1 MLNLISLPFRFLRTW
16 RFGLIALGALISGLG
31 LWMQIKGVPAGLD
44 PFVAVL
50 RGLVDPVL
58 DGPATIFGI
67 ASKIGGVLALAGLLG
82 MTVHDI
88 APAARLGVMDQPLPE
103 PTEAAGPTPMQQAS
117 TWQDRLAA
125 KTASPTPQ
133 RASRS
138 FGSTLRM
145 GVAGLVICG
154 FLAVLGATFL
164 GNVGLGNAGLGNAGL
179 GNAGLGNAGAGN
191 TGLGDVDAG
200 QTGTAQSAAN
210 LSPAQAM
217 IQGHLARA
225 GFTPAANPAEVQPRF
240 AIPKLDP
247 AVIVPWVKQQLALAL
262 SGDQTAMITLGSIF
276 GGIFVLLL
284 GIKISFAMRRDKA
297 SQRTSTRRISYS

>member
-1 MLNLISLPFRFLRTW
+1 MLNLISLPFRFLRTC

-31 LWMQIKGVPAGLD
+31 LWMQIKGVPPGLD
-44 PFVAVL
+44 PIVAVL
-50 RGLVDPVL
+50 RGLVGPVL
-58 DGPATIFGI
+58 DGPVTIFGI

-88 APAARLGVMDQPLPE
+88 APAARLGVVDQPLPE
-103 PTEAAGPTPMQQAS
+103 PTEASGTTPMQQSS

-125 KTASPTPQ
+125 KTAPPPPQ
-133 RASRS
+133 RASRT

-145 GVAGLVICG
+145 GVVGLVICA

-164 GNVGLGNAGLGNAGL
+164 GHAGLGK
-179 GNAGLGNAGAGN
+179 AGAGN

-225 GFTPAANPAEVQPRF
+225 GFTPVANPAGGQPRF

-276 GGIFVLLL
+276 GGIFALLL
-284 GIKISFAMRRDKA
+284 GIKISFAVRRDKA